1 MIVNGKNFDLNEL
14 MKNIDTTSNELQKIG
29 NFMLTKREIEILE
42 RNFIDYKTCSSLR
55 DLMMKIQYELENE
68 DLDSDSGDE
77 LDFVLEQISERDYY
91 TNINK

>member
-91 TNINK
+91 TNINQ